1 MRYSLRINHMLTA
14 AELAE
19 NFGTKEYVQL
29 CAIVEETWT
38 QAFGVIE
45 VQRLRKKIRAE
56 IELEDR
62 THHKVSMS
70 KRVPTS
76 EA

>member
-45 VQRLRKKIRAE
+45 VQRLRK
-56 IELEDR
+56 
-62 THHKVSMS
+62 
-70 KRVPTS
+70 
-76 EA
+76 